1 MHEGN
6 KVLNTESIQDI
17 RQSLENRVLKA
28 TFSDRL
34 TDPKSQDASSGVNAR
49 IIYNGR

>member
-1 MHEGN
+1 MHRI
-6 KVLNTESIQDI
+6 KDLSSVYLIV
-17 RQSLENRVLKA
+17 ENRVLKA